1 MEDTT
6 KSIVVPYDFT
16 DVAGYALDHAVK
28 FAKHLNKDVALLHI
42 VKKSKE
48 IEESTSKLQEI
59 AEKATNEHGVQVKA
73 FVREGTIFETIN
85 QVSEEV
91 DSALAIMGT
100 HGMKG
105 MQKITGSWAL
115 KVIVGSKVPFLVVQ
129 QPPVTDKLEKIV
141 FPIEFKH
148 EDKEKLR
155 WANYLNKFYKVKIL
169 IVTHEVS
176 DLSLKR
182 RTDANIAFAKKY
194 LENKKIDYNIDIL
207 PPKEFSKAVINYAKE
222 QEAQLVLIMTTP
234 NPSITDYAFGAIE
247 QKLIA
252 NEAKVTIMCVNPR
265 QDLTKYGGFST
276 GGG

>member
-6 KSIVVPYDFT
+6 KTIVVPYDFT

-59 AEKATNEHGVQVKA
+59 AEKATNEHGVQIKA

-234 NPSITDYAFGAIE
+234 NPSITDYAFGAVE

-265 QDLTKYGGFST
+265 QDLTKYGGFSA